1 MIPVQAKPEP
11 ADFNDIVRLPGLAWI
26 ASKAIDPNQPVPR
39 GMKIKTY
46 WRDCLDELHREY
58 AGVCAYA
65 AIYVERVTGGTSADH
80 FVAKSSNLALA
91 YEWSN
96 YRLACLTMNARKR
109 DFEDVLDP
117 FSLASD
123 TFRLELVTG
132 AIYPNPSLGPNEKR
146 EAQDTINRLHLDS
159 QNFRE
164 TRARHYQECRQN
176 EYNST
181 FLKKRSP
188 FVWYE
193 ANRQGVL

>member
-11 ADFNDIVRLPGLAWI
+11 PDFNDKVRLPGLASI
-26 ASKAIDPNQPVPR
+26 AIAAIDPNQPVPR
-39 GMKIKTY
+39 GTTIKPY
-46 WRDCLDELHREY
+46 WRKCLDDLHREY

-65 AIYVERVTGGTSADH
+65 AIYVERVTGGVSADH
-80 FVAKSSNLALA
+80 FVAKSSNVALA

-96 YRLACLTMNARKR
+96 YRLACMTMNARKR

-117 FSLASD
+117 FLLAPD

-132 AIYPNPSLGPNEKR
+132 AIFPNPDLHSVAKGEAAATIKRLG
-146 EAQDTINRLHLDS
+146 LDS
-159 QNFRE
+159 PNFRE
-164 TRARHYQECRQN
+164 MRARHYQEYRQN
-176 EYNST
+176 EYNSAH
-181 FLKKRSP
+181 LKKRSP